1 MKRKHWIATT
11 IVITL
16 IGTIWWFN
24 SSSQSEGVVLTA
36 KVQRGPFFSEV
47 VTSGELAAKNSVRI
61 YGPREIRNYRIN
73 EVKIQD
79 LIPEGTLVEKGGYVG
94 KLDPSQL
101 SNSRKDVQNEYDKTE
116 SQFLQA
122 RLDTAIDL
130 RAKRDELRNLKFAL
144 EERDIEVKYSEFE
157 PPAIQRQ
164 AQINLEKAQRAYKNA
179 VESYGL
185 KQEQSTAKVREVGAS
200 LSIQRTNMEKLEE
213 LMNQFTIRAPEDG
226 MLIYAK
232 SWGGQK
238 IKVGSTM
245 SAWNPIIAELPD
257 MSVMVSKTFV
267 NEVDISKVEKGM
279 KVKIGVD
286 AFPDKALDGEV
297 TYVANVGEDRSGMNG
312 KGFEVTI
319 QLAATD
325 SVTRP
330 GMTTSNH
337 IKIFSEENAL
347 FVPLESITSE
357 EGVYYVVVER
367 GIRIEK
373 QEVKLGRSNDNEV
386 IVLEG
391 LADDETVYLS
401 IPEGLEEKPIIR
413 LSEETASDE

>member
-1 MKRKHWIATT
+1 M
-11 IVITL
+11 VITL
-16 IGTIWWFN
+16 VGSIWWFN
-24 SSSQSEGVVLTA
+24 SSSQSEGVVLTT
-36 KVQRGPFFSEV
+36 KVQKGPFFSEV

-79 LIPEGTLVEKGGYVG
+79 LISEGTLVKKGGYVG

-101 SNSRKDVQNEYDKTE
+101 SNARKDVQNEYDKTE

-122 RLDTAIDL
+122 RLDTAIEL

-144 EERDIEVKYSEFE
+144 EEREIEVKYSEFE

-179 VESYGL
+179 IESYGL
-185 KQEQSTAKVREVGAS
+185 KQKQSIAKVREVGAS

-213 LMNQFTIRAPEDG
+213 LMREFTILAPEDG

-257 MSVMVSKTFV
+257 MSIMVSKTFV

-286 AFPDKALDGEV
+286 AFPDKELDGEV

-312 KGFEVTI
+312 KAFEVTV
-319 QLAATD
+319 QLAVTD

-330 GMTTSNH
+330 GMTTSN
-337 IKIFSEENAL
+337 KIQIFNQDDAL
-347 FVPLESITSE
+347 FIPLECVTSQDD
-357 EGVYYVVVER
+357 VYYVVVQR
-367 GIRIEK
+367 GMSVEK

-386 IVLEG
+386 IVLDGVNEN
-391 LADDETVYLS
+391 ETVYLN
-401 IPEGLEEKPIIR
+401 IPEGLEEKEIVR
-413 LSEETASDE
+413 LSEATASNE

>member
-1 MKRKHWIATT
+1 V
-11 IVITL
+11 VITL
-16 IGTIWWFN
+16 VGSIWWFN
-24 SSSQSEGVVLTA
+24 SSSQSEGVVLTT
-36 KVQRGPFFSEV
+36 KVQKGPFFSEV

-79 LIPEGTLVEKGGYVG
+79 LIAEGTLVEKGGYVG

-101 SNSRKDVQNEYDKTE
+101 SNARKDVQNEYDKTE

-122 RLDTAIDL
+122 RLDTAIEL

-144 EERDIEVKYSEFE
+144 EEREIEVKYSEFE

-179 VESYGL
+179 IESYSL
-185 KQEQSTAKVREVGAS
+185 KQKQSIAKVREVGAS

-213 LMNQFTIRAPEDG
+213 LMREFTILAPEDG

-286 AFPDKALDGEV
+286 AFPDKELDGEV

-312 KGFEVTI
+312 KAFEVTV

-330 GMTTSNH
+330 GMTTSNK
-337 IKIFSEENAL
+337 IQIFSQEDAI
-347 FVPLESITSE
+347 FIPLECVTSQDD
-357 EGVYYVVVER
+357 VYYVVVQR
-367 GIRIEK
+367 GMRIEK

-386 IVLEG
+386 IVLDGVTES
-391 LADDETVYLS
+391 ETVYLN
-401 IPEGLEEKPIIR
+401 IPEGLEEKEIVR
-413 LSEETASDE
+413 LSEATASNE

>member
-1 MKRKHWIATT
+1 M
-11 IVITL
+11 VITL
-16 IGTIWWFN
+16 VGSIWWFN
-24 SSSQSEGVVLTA
+24 SSSQSEGVVLTT
-36 KVQRGPFFSEV
+36 KVQKGPFFSEV

-79 LIPEGTLVEKGGYVG
+79 LIAEGTLVEKGGYVG

-101 SNSRKDVQNEYDKTE
+101 SNARKDVQNEYDKTE

-122 RLDTAIDL
+122 RLDTAIEL

-144 EERDIEVKYSEFE
+144 EEREIEVKYSEFE

-179 VESYGL
+179 IESYSL
-185 KQEQSTAKVREVGAS
+185 KQKQSIAKVREVGAS

-213 LMNQFTIRAPEDG
+213 LMREFTILAPEDG

-286 AFPDKALDGEV
+286 AFPDKELDGEV

-312 KGFEVTI
+312 KAFEVTV

-330 GMTTSNH
+330 GMTTSNK
-337 IKIFSEENAL
+337 IQIFSQEDAI
-347 FVPLESITSE
+347 FIPLECVTSQDD
-357 EGVYYVVVER
+357 VYYVVVQR
-367 GIRIEK
+367 GMRIEK

-386 IVLEG
+386 IVLDGVTES
-391 LADDETVYLS
+391 ETVYLN
-401 IPEGLEEKPIIR
+401 IPEGLEEKEIVR
-413 LSEETASDE
+413 LSEATASNE

>member
-1 MKRKHWIATT
+1 MKRKHWIVAG
-11 IVITL
+11 IAIALV
-16 IGTIWWFN
+16 GTIWWFN
-24 SSSQSEGVVLTA
+24 TSSQSEGLVLTT
-36 KVQRGPFFSEV
+36 KVQRGPFVSEV

-79 LIPEGTLVEKGGYVG
+79 LIPEGTLVTKGSYVG
-94 KLDPSQL
+94 RLDPSQL
-101 SNSRKDVQNEYDKTE
+101 SNARKDVQNEFDKTE

-122 RLDTAIDL
+122 RLDTAIEL
-130 RAKRDELRNLKFAL
+130 RGKRDELRNLKFAL
-144 EERDIEVKYSEFE
+144 EEREIEVKYSEFE
-157 PPAIQRQ
+157 PPAVQRQ

-179 VESYGL
+179 IESYDL
-185 KQEQSTAKVREVGAS
+185 KQKQSIAKVREVGAS

-213 LMNQFTIRAPEDG
+213 LMREFTIKAPEDG

-257 MSVMVSKTFV
+257 MSIMVSKTFV

-286 AFPDKALDGEV
+286 AFPDKQLDGEV
-297 TYVANVGEDRSGMNG
+297 TYVANVGEDRNGMNG
-312 KGFEVTI
+312 KAFEITV
-319 QLAATD
+319 QLAVTD

-330 GMTTSNH
+330 GMTTSNR
-337 IKIFSEENAL
+337 IQIFSEEEAL
-347 FVPLESITSE
+347 FVPLECITSE

-367 GIRIEK
+367 GIRLEK

-386 IVLEG
+386 IVLDG
-391 LADDETVYLS
+391 LAEDETVYLN
-401 IPEGLEEKPIIR
+401 IPEDIAEKPILR
-413 LSEETASDE
+413 LSEATASNE